1 MQVNDE
7 MISIMQGREVI
18 YASMSELFLNLIEE
32 KHLKMLEDLMPMY
45 KEMAENSDNKDIR
58 YGVEHLIDFI
68 KVYQESDK
76 SHKKTL
82 IDNLNR
88 EYSRLFC
95 LGNAAAIS
103 ESVYIS
109 PLHLTMQESEVEVS
123 SIYKQCNFDMKHT
136 SNETQDHLYYEL
148 MFMSYISKVIY
159 KHLLN
164 NNTAQAENLIN
175 LQKSFIKDH
184 LLNWLSD
191 FNKLIKRFKE
201 GDRFYYPLSCLLL
214 GFIEEDSAY
223 LETL

>member
-136 SNETQDHLYYEL
+136 SNEPQDHLSYEL
-148 MFMSYISKVIY
+148 MFMSYISKGI
-159 KHLLN
+159 
-164 NNTAQAENLIN
+164 
-175 LQKSFIKDH
+175 
-184 LLNWLSD
+184 
-191 FNKLIKRFKE
+191 
-201 GDRFYYPLSCLLL
+201 
-214 GFIEEDSAY
+214 
-223 LETL
+223 